1 VAEEAA
7 VAAVDVEEAE
17 AAAGDRVTY
26 EVHAVH
32 EPLARIVKRDA
43 TLDGA
48 VPLRV
53 AQACVPLLE
62 GNALGKS
69 VSFGKRLV
77 WRSRLGRKG
86 FAATDDFAAVDR
98 AHRAAVAMLVAE
110 GLIERKGEWHRRLE
124 KSWWWIERGIV
135 RVWTGLVVTAR
146 DGTWIRVCGPGNRG
160 AIGARVRPSYVGG
173 AESVPLVIDFDVL
186 DDDTRLEGH
195 VATLVPIVPSVSARI
210 EGADGAEDLLAAH
223 AEFYDAKY
231 FATKKG
237 ETTKKYRR
245 TITKH
250 DEPPAKAP
258 AVLRVAHLAGPKP
271 EIVTI
276 DEVLGASS
284 TAPVRAR
291 RGERFDVVRFANAV
305 PFAAHYDG
313 NTLDVVPD
321 KEALARGAR
330 AVEAAVGDALG
341 KGARLYLTK
350 YFTPHPHGEPHFF
363 VKPWAFTETPRGWSS
378 VLDGI
383 RGEGYD
389 VMRGVVWTDRFHA
402 TPAVFDVVPMRLVRV
417 AEGAPLLEVFA
428 IPRNMRNMED
438 D

>member
-1 VAEEAA
+1 MWRRRGLRGVSFA
-7 VAAVDVEEAE
+7 
-17 AAAGDRVTY
+17 
-26 EVHAVH
+26 VHAVH
-32 EPLARIVKRDA
+32 EPLARIVKRDP

-69 VSFGKRLV
+69 VSLAKRLV
-77 WRSRLGRKG
+77 FRARLGRKG
-86 FAATDDFAAVDR
+86 FADNEALAAVDR
-98 AHRAAVAMLVAE
+98 AHRAAVPMLVAE
-110 GLIERKGEWHRRLE
+110 GLLERNGAWHRRLE

-135 RVWTGLVVTAR
+135 RLWTGLIVTPNE
-146 DGTWIRVCGPGNRG
+146 GTWLRVSGPGNRG
-160 AIGARVRPSYVGG
+160 AIGARVRPSYIAGG
-173 AESVPLVIDFDVL
+173 ETVPLVLDFDVL

-195 VATLVPIVPSVSARI
+195 VATLIPIVPAVTARV
-210 EGADGAEDLLAAH
+210 EGAEGAKELLAAH

-245 TITKH
+245 TIARSLRQ
-250 DEPPAKAP
+250 DEPPAAP
-258 AVLRVAHLAGPKP
+258 PASLRVAHLAGPRP
-271 EIVTI
+271 EVVTI
-276 DEVLGASS
+276 RDVLGASS
-284 TAPVRAR
+284 TSPVPAP
-291 RGERFDVVRFANAV
+291 RGQRFDVVRFANAV

-313 NTLDVVPD
+313 NTLDVHPD
-321 KEALARGAR
+321 RDALARGAR
-330 AVEAAVGDALG
+330 ALEAAASEDLG
-341 KGARLYLTK
+341 KGALLYLTK

-402 TPAVFDVVPMRLVRV
+402 TPAVFDVVPMRLVKV
-417 AEGAPLLEVFA
+417 AQGAPLLEVFA
-428 IPRNMRNMED
+428 IPRNID
-438 D
+438 DD